1 MMMMPNA
8 MRSPTSASTRITV
21 ISAGKASATATN
33 ASLPFVGANSS
44 AGRGSVS
51 SRIDGWSTA
60 PMNRTEESA
69 YGTSKTC

>member
-1 MMMMPNA
+1 MMMIPSA
-8 MRSPTSASTRITV
+8 KRSLTAASTRNTV
-21 ISAGKASATATN
+21 ISAGNASATATN

-60 PMNRTEESA
+60 PMNRTEASA
-69 YGTSKTC
+69 